1 MKYSYVDVAQMID
14 HSLLKPNLSAT
25 DLEAGCRLA
34 LEYQVASVC
43 VLPYYVLQAVR
54 LLRGSPVLPT
64 TTIGFPHG
72 GQTTPVKLAEA
83 KQAID
88 DGARELDMVVNISA
102 VLSGEWG
109 YVRNDIAS
117 INFAA
122 HYAGCKVKV
131 IFENCYL
138 NEQQKIKL
146 CTICGELDVDWA
158 KTSTGFGTGGATLT
172 DVELMRQ
179 QLPTR
184 VQVKAAGGIRD
195 LETVLQL
202 RQRGVTRIGTSNTAA
217 ILDSCRGQAS

>member
-1 MKYSYVDVAQMID
+1 
-14 HSLLKPNLSAT
+14 
-25 DLEAGCRLA
+25 
-34 LEYQVASVC
+34 
-43 VLPYYVLQAVR
+43 
-54 LLRGSPVLPT
+54 
-64 TTIGFPHG
+64 
-72 GQTTPVKLAEA
+72 
-83 KQAID
+83 
-88 DGARELDMVVNISA
+88 MVVNISA

-138 NEQQKIKL
+138 NDQQKIKL
-146 CTICGELDVDWA
+146 CAICGELDVDWA

-179 QLPTR
+179 HLPTR

-217 ILDSCRGQAS
+217 ILDQCRSLRS